1 MEARHDDFTE
11 LIKDVS
17 DDVLNLDDPANAIQH
32 IGFLM
37 SSVTT
42 YRAQDRAALA
52 ALEYVFIRQIGKNE
66 AAIQA
71 LDNKS
76 ECES

>member
-1 MEARHDDFTE
+1 MEARAHYLTE

-17 DDVLNLDDPANAIQH
+17 YDVLNFHDPAKAIQH

-42 YRAQDRAALA
+42 YRAQEKAAFATLK
-52 ALEYVFIRQIGKNE
+52 YVFIQHIGKYE
-66 AAIQA
+66 TAIQA
-71 LDNKS
+71 VNTK
-76 ECES
+76 